1 MIRAVDA
8 VVVILAGV
16 VALGAAISI
25 LRSFGP
31 RFRVGQLLAATPAVT
46 IGEAAELARSGRPAY
61 VRVAGRIDSES
72 EFEDADHRPLVFRLT
87 RFESRRAG
95 RWTEFD
101 AVREAA
107 PFELNEGL
115 DGIAVADADLGD
127 GLVVV
132 SRESVGLVGDL
143 GDRAPDGLADWLPAR
158 VTVTQVSS
166 VEHAI
171 VVGVPSLGSDGAPR
185 IGAGLGRPLILTT
198 LEQSE
203 AMRILAGGSSRRPKA
218 AAALLAAGGIL
229 LVLGLVLLVLP
240 GGAFAASPDPT
251 AVTGSDTR
259 SPGEG
264 PGLAGAPLAALLGVI
279 GIGLLAVLATLA
291 YVRATGGPRR
301 PDRP

>member
-1 MIRAVDA
+1 VDA

-31 RFRVGQLLAATPAVT
+31 RFRVGRMLAATRTVT
-46 IGEAAELARSGRPAY
+46 IGEARELARSGRLEY
-61 VRVAGRIDSES
+61 VRVAGRIDSEN

-101 AVREAA
+101 IVREAV
-107 PFELNEGL
+107 PFELREGL
-115 DGIAVADADLGD
+115 DGIAITDTDLGD
-127 GLVVV
+127 GLIVV

-143 GDRAPDGLADWLPAR
+143 GDRAPEALDDSLPAR
-158 VTVTQVSS
+158 VTVTQLSS
-166 VEHAI
+166 VEHAV
-171 VVGVPSLGSDGAPR
+171 VVGVASIGPDGAPR

-198 LEQSE
+198 LEQPE
-203 AMRILAGGSSRRPKA
+203 AMRILAGGSARRPKA
-218 AAALLAAGGIL
+218 AAALFALAGVL
-229 LVLGLVLLVLP
+229 LLLGLVLLVLP
-240 GGAFAASPDPT
+240 GSAFAASPDPT
-251 AVTGSDTR
+251 AVAGSDTR

-264 PGLAGAPLAALLGVI
+264 PGLAGAPLAALLGVL
-279 GIGLLAVLATLA
+279 GIGVLAALATLA